1 MKKKIM
7 LVGLAMLLASPAF
20 AQAPAGG
27 YGSGNIIYPG
37 NPAAA
42 AAAGASSTILQGAPG
57 GAFLG
62 VPSGA
67 AGAYAFEPA
76 TSQECAKRFKSY
88 DPRSGMYL
96 GRDGLRHA
104 CP

>member
-7 LVGLAMLLASPAF
+7 LAGLAMLLASPAL
-20 AQAPAGG
+20 AQAPAGA

-42 AAAGASSTILQGAPG
+42 AAAGAYSTVFQGAPG
-57 GAFLG
+57 GAVLG
-62 VPSGA
+62 VPSEA

-88 DPRSGMYL
+88 DPRSGTYQ
-96 GRDGLRHA
+96 GRDGLRHT